1 MIWIIASIPFWI
13 VAVHLTLVGVYGL
26 FLCGGRDYAPDEI
39 PSAVVAAFIA
49 LAIAGLAAVMAAKI
63 CS

>member
-13 VAVHLTLVGVYGL
+13 IASICTSAGVYGL
-26 FLCGGRDYAPDEI
+26 AESLTEKSQKEFNDM
-39 PSAVVAAFIA
+39 
-49 LAIAGLAAVMAAKI
+49 IAGSLILLAAGGIVGIFAAKI